1 MITVETEKVEIKK
14 KKLKKWQKWLL
25 GIFSPIV
32 AIFVILLVIAIVDT
46 VKFSNEVKNSPP
58 ATTSVGENKLTFETG
73 EDDFVEAD
81 LAPVNINL
89 SDSGLD
95 VFEEYLDSITVEYKY
110 SHLYNIDS
118 AFSLYKASPFQK
130 VTDHSHDV
138 RVNGKIDVDTLF
150 KRVKINNEK
159 YLQEKLLY
167 KEYSDEKV
175 REYCTYL
182 AENLEVIFEKY
193 PFIDKDS
200 VCCSLYNLK
209 ILISPADM
217 AYAKVNDDLVFSITE
232 ERLENV
238 LAKALLDTEDPFTET
253 FYHEMM
259 HICHMAC
266 TDYEKGF
273 DWVVGV
279 CRNSEQWEVNPLMWL
294 CLEEASAEMM
304 KSDCLDCENGNY
316 SSKISYV
323 RSLSYV
329 LSLTESEN
337 YQLEYIQCSYDTD
350 EFFKLFGADSD
361 EEKIEVIKL
370 MYTIE
375 VLQSSPT
382 GFYEAYRDE
391 YGTDLKESELAEED
405 LRLEVKNDI
414 LLAFTKIFYSNLARR
429 MSEGEVT
436 LQDMLY
442 LIEVYESDVN
452 AHTSTYYK
460 NISFAK
466 PFFESYIG
474 IQDKFFEIIAK
485 ENNMDVE
492 DVKISF
498 DNYSINVSDG
508 DVKKSPNCDLDFL
521 SAEKR
526 SWINE
531 FCKNIYRKG
540 YPHIRKALEISKE
553 CEKAI
558 KEG

>member
-200 VCCSLYNLK
+200 VCCSLYDLK